1 MFHKLFMTF
10 VVVPLCILFVI
21 FAVANRHA
29 VSVSLDPFGGDAP
42 GLTLT
47 MPLFLLIL
55 LLVGFGVLVG
65 GVATWRNQGK
75 WRRAARFNA
84 EDAHALRIERDDLKA
99 ELAARAAPALPPP
112 EPI

>member
-1 MFHKLFMTF
+1 MLHKLFMTF
-10 VVVPLCILFVI
+10 VVVPLCIVFVI

-42 GLTLT
+42 GLTVT

-65 GVATWRNQGK
+65 GIATWRNQAK
-75 WRRAARFNA
+75 WRRAARFNEEEA
-84 EDAHALRIERDDLKA
+84 RVLRTERDDLKT
-99 ELAARAAPALPPP
+99 ELAARSLPALPPP
-112 EPI
+112 DPL